1 MATQIFGRNHAVLLP
16 RAADAAPRENADGEF
31 EEPKGGAFRGFVFA
45 MLFNL
50 VLALAVLA
58 AWQLWHLL

>member
-1 MATQIFGRNHAVLLP
+1 MATQIFGRDHAVLLP
-16 RAADAAPRENADGEF
+16 RPADAASKENAGDEL
-31 EEPKGGAFRGFVFA
+31 EQPRGGAFRGFAFA

>member
-16 RAADAAPRENADGEF
+16 RPDALPREDNCEA
-31 EEPKGGAFRGFVFA
+31 EESDGGAFRGFLFA

-50 VLALAVLA
+50 VLALAAVA
-58 AWQLWHLL
+58 AWQLWHILR

>member
-16 RAADAAPRENADGEF
+16 RPDALPREDNCEAGESD
-31 EEPKGGAFRGFVFA
+31 GGAFRGFLFA

-50 VLALAVLA
+50 VLALAAVT
-58 AWQLWHLL
+58 AWQLWHILR

>member
-16 RAADAAPRENADGEF
+16 RPDALPREDNCEA
-31 EEPKGGAFRGFVFA
+31 EEGAFRGFLFA

-50 VLALAVLA
+50 VLALAAVA
-58 AWQLWHLL
+58 AWQLWHILR

>member
-1 MATQIFGRNHAVLLP
+1 MATQIFGRDHAVLLP
-16 RAADAAPRENADGEF
+16 RPADAAPRENADGQF
-31 EEPKGGAFRGFVFA
+31 EERRGGAIRGFVFA

-50 VLALAVLA
+50 VLALAVVA